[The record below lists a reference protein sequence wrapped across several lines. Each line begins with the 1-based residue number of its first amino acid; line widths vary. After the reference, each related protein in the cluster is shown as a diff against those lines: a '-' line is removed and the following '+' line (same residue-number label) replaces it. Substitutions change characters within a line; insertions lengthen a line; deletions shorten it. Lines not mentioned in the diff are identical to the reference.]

1 MKFLGS
7 YYSEGDFAPRPTDG
21 ADLTVRSGPASPQR
35 KIARAKPALERQSL
49 LRAAASVI
57 GVLVI
62 ALQLGGGTPLGKS
75 IEQLERSATKPVPQ
89 APPAAVSRSDS
100 VWVPDRY
107 QTDPVYGRVLVPG
120 HWERRL
126 SDGQS
131 YAPPLTICGSAT
143 GECTTVPA
151 GVRQPSP

>member
-7 YYSEGDFAPRPTDG
+7 YYSEGGFAPLRASEWASTAPSD
-21 ADLTVRSGPASPQR
+21 ASPKVR
-35 KIARAKPALERQSL
+35 IARAKPALERQSFAHVF
-49 LRAAASVI
+49 RAVGAMVI
-57 GVLVI
+57 V
-62 ALQLGGGTPLGKS
+62 LQLGGGTPLGKS
-75 IEQLERSATKPVPQ
+75 FEQLQRSVTRPVPQ
-89 APPAAVSRSDS
+89 APPAAVSPPDS

-107 QTDPVYGRVLVPG
+107 LPDPVHGRVLVPG

-126 SDGQS
+126 SDGES
-131 YAPPLTICGSAT
+131 YVPPLTICGLAT